1 MSKFEGLNLAQLE
14 SKLTELKDLLEE
26 VKEERLIILG
36 QQNIHLPGKLVV
48 KYEQELREI
57 KEDIQTVEGLIREKS
72 ESI

>member
-26 VKEERLIILG
+26 VEEERLIILG
-36 QQNIHLPGKLVV
+36 QQNIPLPGKLVV